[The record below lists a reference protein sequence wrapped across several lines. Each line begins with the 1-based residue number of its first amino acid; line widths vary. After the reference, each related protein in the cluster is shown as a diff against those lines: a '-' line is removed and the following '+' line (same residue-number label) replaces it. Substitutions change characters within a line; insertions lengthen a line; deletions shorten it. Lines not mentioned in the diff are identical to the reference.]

1 LARLLETAWEAA
13 LVLVG
18 VPEEAAVLPKV
29 RNAVDK
35 LVGAAFIHNRLLRQL
50 RFVKG
55 DVMKSLR
62 VAFATNDGQSFMND
76 HFGDA
81 KTYMMY
87 EITAHGATE
96 ICCVNNST
104 EEEDGVHA
112 APEKAGNIRQ
122 LLQQKGVQVVVAKA
136 FGPNIL
142 RIKRHFVCVKVDVTR
157 LEDGIAGVRRSFDAI
172 QSLWQQGD
180 AREYLVLH

>member
-96 ICCVNNST
+96 ICCVNNS
-104 EEEDGVHA
+104 
-112 APEKAGNIRQ
+112 GNIRQ